1 MNLGNLKKSAEE
13 AFKKGGKELKKTLTA
28 AAIMAAFTSC
38 GPWNK
43 NTDNRIP
50 QDPIKT
56 EVVAKDSTKTVIPQ
70 DNTEASNDELAEL
83 DEILEEADEAH
94 AEIQAELK
102 EELNKTLKELKLT
115 KKEYAERTEAYH
127 TAEEAR
133 NIAEGYFKKFL
144 KTANAPRDKEWLGLV
159 KETITEYKEVI
170 KILNEPES
178 KLARETQ
185 KLYEQKAAEVNANK

>member
-1 MNLGNLKKSAEE
+1 MTFKNTINSTKETLKKQAKNLALSTAII
-13 AFKKGGKELKKTLTA
+13 ASLTA
-28 AAIMAAFTSC
+28 C
-38 GPWNK
+38 GPSDK
-43 NTDNRIP
+43 KAETTTPTDST
-50 QDPIKT
+50 KT

-70 DNTEASNDELAEL
+70 DNTEASIDELAEL

-94 AEIQAELK
+94 AEIQAEMK
-102 EELNKTLKELKLT
+102 EELKKTLKELKLT

-144 KTANAPRDKEWLGLV
+144 KTANTPRDKEWLGLV
-159 KETITEYKEVI
+159 EETITEYKEVI

-178 KLARETQ
+178 ELARKTQ
-185 KLYEQKAAEVNANK
+185 KLYEQKKAEANK

>member
-1 MNLGNLKKSAEE
+1 MNLEKIKKIAE
-13 AFKKGGKELKKTLTA
+13 KGKGGLKKTLTA
-28 AAIMAAFTSC
+28 AAIMAAVTSC
-38 GPWNK
+38 GPSDK
-43 NTDNRIP
+43 KSETTTDST
-50 QDPIKT
+50 KT
-56 EVVAKDSTKTVIPQ
+56 EVAKDSTKTVIPQ
-70 DNTEASNDELAEL
+70 DNTEAPNDELAEL

-102 EELNKTLKELKLT
+102 EELKKTLKELKLT

>member
-1 MNLGNLKKSAEE
+1 MNLGNLKNSAEK
-13 AFKKGGKELKKTLTA
+13 ALKKGKNGGKNLFAA
-28 AAIMAAFTSC
+28 AAIMAAVTSC

-56 EVVAKDSTKTVIPQ
+56 EVAKDSTKTVIPQ
-70 DNTEASNDELAEL
+70 DNTEAPNDELAEL
-83 DEILEEADEAH
+83 DGILEEADEAH

-102 EELNKTLKELKLT
+102 EELKKTLKELKLT

-185 KLYEQKAAEVNANK
+185 KLYEQKAAEAKANK

>member
-1 MNLGNLKKSAEE
+1 MNLGNLKERVEE
-13 AFKKGGKELKKTLTA
+13 VLKKGKNGGKNLFAA
-28 AAIMAAFTSC
+28 AAIMTAITSC

-102 EELNKTLKELKLT
+102 EELKKTLKELKLT

>member
-1 MNLGNLKKSAEE
+1 MNLEEIKKIAGKGKNRGKNL
-13 AFKKGGKELKKTLTA
+13 FA
-28 AAIMAAFTSC
+28 AVAIMTAVTSC

-70 DNTEASNDELAEL
+70 DSTKASNDELAEL

-102 EELNKTLKELKLT
+102 EELKKTLKELKLT

-144 KTANAPRDKEWLGLV
+144 KTANAPRDKEWLSLV

>member
-1 MNLGNLKKSAEE
+1 MNFKNTINSTKETLKKQAKNLALSTAII
-13 AFKKGGKELKKTLTA
+13 ASLTA
-28 AAIMAAFTSC
+28 C
-38 GPWNK
+38 GPSDK
-43 NTDNRIP
+43 KAETTTPTDST
-50 QDPIKT
+50 KT

-70 DNTEASNDELAEL
+70 DNTEASIDELAEL

-94 AEIQAELK
+94 AEIQAEMK
-102 EELNKTLKELKLT
+102 EELKKTLKELKLT

-127 TAEEAR
+127 AAEEAR

-159 KETITEYKEVI
+159 EETITEYKEVI

-178 KLARETQ
+178 ELARKTQ
-185 KLYEQKAAEVNANK
+185 KLYEQKKAEANK

>member
-1 MNLGNLKKSAEE
+1 MNLEEIKKIAEKGKNVGKNLFAV
-13 AFKKGGKELKKTLTA
+13 
-28 AAIMAAFTSC
+28 AIMTAVTSC

-56 EVVAKDSTKTVIPQ
+56 EVAKDSTKTVIPQ
-70 DNTEASNDELAEL
+70 DNTEAPNDELAEL

-102 EELNKTLKELKLT
+102 EELEKTLKELKLT

>member
-1 MNLGNLKKSAEE
+1 MNLGNLKNSTEKAL
-13 AFKKGGKELKKTLTA
+13 KKGKNRGKNLFAA
-28 AAIMAAFTSC
+28 AAIMAAVTSC

-56 EVVAKDSTKTVIPQ
+56 EVAKDSTKTVIPQ
-70 DNTEASNDELAEL
+70 DNTEAPNDELAEL

-102 EELNKTLKELKLT
+102 EELEKTLKELKLT

>member
-1 MNLGNLKKSAEE
+1 MNLGNLKNSAEE
-13 AFKKGGKELKKTLTA
+13 ALKKGKNVGKNLFA
-28 AAIMAAFTSC
+28 VAIMTAVTSC

-56 EVVAKDSTKTVIPQ
+56 EVAKDSTKTVIPQ
-70 DNTEASNDELAEL
+70 DNTEAQNDELAEL

-102 EELNKTLKELKLT
+102 EELEKTLKELKLT

>member
-1 MNLGNLKKSAEE
+1 MNLGNLKNSAEKVL
-13 AFKKGGKELKKTLTA
+13 KKGEEGLKKTLTA
-28 AAIMAAFTSC
+28 AAIMAAVTSC

-56 EVVAKDSTKTVIPQ
+56 EVAKDSTKTVIPQ
-70 DNTEASNDELAEL
+70 DNTEASNDKLAEL

-102 EELNKTLKELKLT
+102 KELEKTLKELNLT
-115 KKEYAERTEAYH
+115 KKEYAKRTEAYKN
-127 TAEEAR
+127 AEEGRDACE
-133 NIAEGYFKKFL
+133 ITFKKL
-144 KTANAPRDKEWLGLV
+144 CENPNIPRDNGLLSLV
-159 KETITEYKEVI
+159 NKIIHGYKETI

-178 KLARETQ
+178 EPARRTQ
-185 KLYEQKAAEVNANK
+185 ELYKQKAAEAKANK

>member
-1 MNLGNLKKSAEE
+1 MNLGNLKNSTEKVL
-13 AFKKGGKELKKTLTA
+13 KKGEEGLKKTLTA
-28 AAIMAAFTSC
+28 AAIMAAVTSC

-43 NTDNRIP
+43 NTDNRTP

-56 EVVAKDSTKTVIPQ
+56 EVAKDSTKTVIPQ
-70 DNTEASNDELAEL
+70 DNTEAPNDELAEL

-102 EELNKTLKELKLT
+102 EELKKTLKELKLT

-185 KLYEQKAAEVNANK
+185 KLYEQKAAEAKANK